1 MSRCHCHLYRFYSQR
16 THRAWRAELDLRPM
30 GRLLLNAMFL
40 CKFNYQAQGL
50 EKNKKVSVDKADWT
64 VFFLF
69 LVKT

>member
-1 MSRCHCHLYRFYSQR
+1 
-16 THRAWRAELDLRPM
+16 M